1 MTTEQLDS
9 LHRAEPFKP
18 FSIYLGDGRKI
29 HVGHPELLMH
39 PAGTRTFVVWSDN
52 AFEIIDRLLVTS
64 LRQEARSRNG
74 RHRGRRG

>member
-1 MTTEQLDS
+1 MTTQQLDR

-29 HVGHPELLMH
+29 HVSYPELLMQ
-39 PAGTRTFVVWSDN
+39 PAGTRTFVVWTND
-52 AFEIIDRLLVTS
+52 AFEIIDLLLVTS

-74 RHRGRRG
+74 RHRGRRS